1 MQEIWKD
8 IVGGYEGL
16 YQVSNLG
23 NVRSLNYRGT
33 SKEKILKP
41 RLSSSGY
48 YQVTLFK
55 NGGKKDF
62 NVHRLVAMAF
72 IPNPENKGCVDHI
85 NGIKVDNR
93 AENLRWCTNKE
104 NLNFPLARK
113 NISQSHINNP
123 KLSKAIL
130 QIDRITR
137 EVINEFPS
145 TMEAKRQLEIDQSN
159 ISKCCK
165 GKLKTFHGYVWRYK

>member
-8 IVGGYEGL
+8 IVGYEGL
-16 YQVSNLG
+16 YQVSSNG
-23 NVRSLNYRGT
+23 VIRSLNYRGT

-55 NGGKKDF
+55 NGERKDF

-93 AENLRWCTNKE
+93 AENLRWATYKE
-104 NLNFPLARK
+104 NLNFPLAKKHLSESR
-113 NISQSHINNP
+113 INNP

-130 QIDRITR
+130 QIDKVTGKI
-137 EVINEFPS
+137 INEFPS
-145 TMEAKRQLEIDQSN
+145 IMEVKRQLEIDESN
-159 ISKCCK
+159 ISSCCK
-165 GKLKTFHGYVWRYK
+165 GKLKTSGGYIWKYK